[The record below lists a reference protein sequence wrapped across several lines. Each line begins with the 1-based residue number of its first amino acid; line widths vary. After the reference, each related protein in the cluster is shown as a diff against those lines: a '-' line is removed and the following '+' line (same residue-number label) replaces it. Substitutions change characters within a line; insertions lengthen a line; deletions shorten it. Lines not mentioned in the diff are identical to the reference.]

1 MAETTEP
8 GAICTVVD
16 CQEPVANT
24 PRSPTAADVVESPP
38 GEIVPLCAIH
48 AEQANAPEVP
58 DP

>member
-8 GAICTVVD
+8 GAICSVPG

-24 PRSPTAADVVESPP
+24 PRSPAADEVLDAPP
-38 GEIVPLCAIH
+38 GEIVPLCADH
-48 AEQANAPEVP
+48 AEQANAPEVA